1 MMFGKKAADGV
12 VESVRY
18 DANGQVE
25 WVRMYQRRGPTYSDW
40 MLVKR
45 PALIEMLKAG
55 KKVFAGERV
64 EYQASTFKTGPELH
78 VIERGGKQVL
88 VTGEALLEKDKLEGV
103 PVV

>member
-1 MMFGKKAADGV
+1 MFGKKAADGV

-25 WVRMYQRRGPTYSDW
+25 WVRMFQRRGPTYSDW
-40 MLVKR
+40 LLVKR

-55 KKVFAGERV
+55 KKLFAGERV
-64 EYQASTFKTGPELH
+64 EFQASTFKMGAALK
-78 VIERGGKQVL
+78 VIERGGKEVL
-88 VTGEALLEKDKLEGV
+88 VTGEVQANQDQLDGV

>member
-1 MMFGKKAADGV
+1 MFGKKMADGV

-18 DANGQVE
+18 DAGGQIE

-45 PALIEMLKAG
+45 PALIEMLKTG
-55 KKVFAGERV
+55 KKVFAGERI
-64 EYQASTFKTGPELH
+64 EFQASTFKTGAALKI
-78 VIERGGKQVL
+78 IERGGKEIL
-88 VTGEALLEKDKLEGV
+88 VTGEGQAEKDKLEGV